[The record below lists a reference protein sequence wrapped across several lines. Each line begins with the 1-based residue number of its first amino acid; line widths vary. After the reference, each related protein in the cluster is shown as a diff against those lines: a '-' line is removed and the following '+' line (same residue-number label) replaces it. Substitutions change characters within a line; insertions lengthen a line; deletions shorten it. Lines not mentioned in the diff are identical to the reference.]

1 MKKIITVAIA
11 VALTLPLQAVEKAG
25 YYSGIKLGVEES
37 NTGGSDSTKWSGKF
51 GKHINKHFDAEL
63 YTRTKDKDSGGND
76 TRVEAAVIGK
86 YKLTDDW
93 STSLRVGAG
102 NKYTRTDDFGYW
114 SITPTIKYKINDK
127 WSTNIG
133 YRLRDAFETERKQN
147 DQTLKLGLNYKIVK
161 DTSVSAGYDWK
172 RGDSDAN
179 SFGIG
184 LKFEF

>member
-1 MKKIITVAIA
+1 MRIKITLLAIVLATTV
-11 VALTLPLQAVEKAG
+11 VAEEKAG
-25 YYSGIKLGVEES
+25 YYTGINFGLEES

-63 YTRTKDKDSGGND
+63 YTRTKDKDTGSND
-76 TRVEAAVIGK
+76 TRVEAAIIGK
-86 YKLTDDW
+86 HKLTDDW
-93 STSLRVGAG
+93 SSSLRFGVG

-114 SITPTIKYKINDK
+114 SITPTVKYKINNK
-127 WSTNIG
+127 WSTKIG

-147 DQTLKLGLNYKIVK
+147 DQTLKLGLSYKIVE

-179 SFGIG
+179 G
-184 LKFEF
+184 LAVGFKFEF